1 MNNFFDSD
9 TRTGTMGGM
18 LLVLLNINP
27 PELLNTVVIAATGA
41 IVSFMVSVLCKFVW
55 EKINGK

>member
-1 MNNFFDSD
+1 MNYITDPD